1 MTRDVDRLR
10 KKFIKN
16 NSTLNEYNYRK
27 AKKDLRHSISENK
40 KSYYKSRLDQ
50 YQKNSYMTWKIIN
63 ELLCRDNKKSS
74 SKRKEMI
81 VHNGKTYETNK
92 DISMI
97 FNSFYKNIAIDIAKD
112 LETSSRQN
120 KDHLEMSKQP
130 EEAFEFS
137 EVTEEEVKKSVM
149 SLSNKSST
157 GPDGISNKILKQIIP
172 FIIKELTICINK
184 SFISEKFPTKLKIKK
199 DKGK

>member
-1 MTRDVDRLR
+1 MTR
-10 KKFIKN
+10 
-16 NSTLNEYNYRK
+16 
-27 AKKDLRHSISENK
+27 
-40 KSYYKSRLDQ
+40 
-50 YQKNSYMTWKIIN
+50 KIIN

-184 SFISEKFPTKLKIKK
+184 SFISEKFPIKLKISKISPIFKK
-199 DKGK
+199 EDRTNPANWRPIAQLSPFSKIFEQIIMLQVTVI